1 MEDPESA
8 ELLNLLPGIVDSA
21 RSAAGVIATRTP
33 REGWTDD
40 ERQLF
45 GENLLV
51 IVENADEFDRRLPT
65 QPAA

>member
-8 ELLNLLPGIVDSA
+8 ELLNLLPDIVDSA
-21 RSAAGVIATRTP
+21 RSAAGVIATRVP
-33 REGWTDD
+33 ERGWTDD

-51 IVENADEFDRRLPT
+51 IVENADEFDRRLPK
-65 QPAA
+65 